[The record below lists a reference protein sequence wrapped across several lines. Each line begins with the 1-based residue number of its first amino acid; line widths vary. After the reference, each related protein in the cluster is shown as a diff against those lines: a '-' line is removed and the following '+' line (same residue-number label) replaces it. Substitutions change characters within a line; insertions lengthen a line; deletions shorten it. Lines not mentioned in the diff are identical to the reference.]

1 MEENV
6 DSARSQDVA
15 KSVADDAS
23 WFGEHGY
30 RWPSA
35 ALPMAYA
42 MACVEV
48 ACENSE
54 KAGGLFQQII
64 EACGKPGIEAVRTC
78 CTKIT
83 PIGIDDD
90 APRVVTATASS
101 SRWLITPLQPEGW
114 YPSHRLG

>member
-6 DSARSQDVA
+6 DSVQSQDVI
-15 KSVADDAS
+15 KSVADNAS
-23 WFGEHGY
+23 WFNEHTY
-30 RWPSA
+30 RWPYT

-64 EACGKPGIEAVRTC
+64 EAMWQT
-78 CTKIT
+78 
-83 PIGIDDD
+83 
-90 APRVVTATASS
+90 
-101 SRWLITPLQPEGW
+101 W
-114 YPSHRLG
+114 YKGGYRENNI